1 MSEQEIQSKIT
12 DEHRA
17 IIGVKSDPVMITV
30 SEADARR
37 MRDVIGDT
45 DPRYADG
52 TGIAVPYVIA
62 AFGGG
67 RPSRMPFILPGGLLT
82 QQEWKFS
89 RPIRIGETLS
99 AVSQVIDIRERLGG
113 RYGYTVLMTSSTDYF
128 GADGEHVAANMTTIS
143 QFDPAAAKARE

>member
-1 MSEQEIQSKIT
+1 
-12 DEHRA
+12 
-17 IIGVKSDPVMITV
+17 
-30 SEADARR
+30 
-37 MRDVIGDT
+37 
-45 DPRYADG
+45 
-52 TGIAVPYVIA
+52 
-62 AFGGG
+62 
-67 RPSRMPFILPGGLLT
+67 MPFILPGGLLT